1 MSNKDLL
8 TVVLADISNQDSP
21 QVVTLEDIFSAAS
34 INRSYLLA
42 CNNTL

>member
-21 QVVTLEDIFSAAS
+21 QVVTLENIFSTTS
-34 INRSYLLA
+34 NVEEKLS
-42 CNNTL
+42 TSMQ